1 MYFLM
6 KNNIKPVYE
15 DINNIHG
22 GFWSIKISEKNINT
36 FWLHIVLDF
45 IGNNLSNK
53 DIIKPYENANN
64 RHVYHLYVV
73 AHRQRDFVLNKL
85 KKQNIFLSIQ
95 YPYPLHK
102 MKAYENENSSV
113 KLKNCETF
121 SKKIF
126 SLPIYPY
133 LEKNKIK
140 KIIKTLND
148 L

>member
-1 MYFLM
+1 
-6 KNNIKPVYE
+6 
-15 DINNIHG
+15 
-22 GFWSIKISEKNINT
+22 
-36 FWLHIVLDF
+36 
-45 IGNNLSNK
+45 
-53 DIIKPYENANN
+53 
-64 RHVYHLYVV
+64 VV
-73 AHRQRDFVLNKL
+73 AHRQRDLVLNKL
-85 KKQNIFLSIQ
+85 KKQNIFLNIQ

-102 MKAYENENSSV
+102 MKAYKNENSSV

-133 LEKNKIK
+133 LEKNKIN